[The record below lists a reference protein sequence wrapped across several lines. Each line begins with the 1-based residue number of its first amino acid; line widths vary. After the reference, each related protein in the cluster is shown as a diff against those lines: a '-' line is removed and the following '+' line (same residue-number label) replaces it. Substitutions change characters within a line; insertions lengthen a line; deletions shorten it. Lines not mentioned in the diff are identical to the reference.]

1 MVPDCV
7 SSAVTLWLPL
17 IFDKLGH
24 ENKPPWCQGNAKY
37 RASFLWLCL
46 FNQLPLISA
55 LHPLFLSFLNVME
68 EKSAHRQHPC
78 FYSLLL
84 RCPHL
89 LVHLSTVVFLTLSV
103 SDIRCATLS
112 FFCQTVSCSVS
123 FPHLFLGLSLFPFLY
138 HRHVDVFHIP
148 RCILSSFQFFIFVST
163 LQYKMKLKPQ
173 AALHGPQGATRP
185 VRLPLRTS
193 SLSLIPKKLQDDQ

>member
-1 MVPDCV
+1 MVADCV

-55 LHPLFLSFLNVME
+55 LHPVFLFLLNVME

-84 RCPHL
+84 RCPHS
-89 LVHLSTVVFLTLSV
+89 LVHLSTVVFLTLSLWH
-103 SDIRCATLS
+103 SLCHLA
-112 FFCQTVSCSVS
+112 FFLPDCILFCLISSLVFLVGLCSRFS
-123 FPHLFLGLSLFPFLY
+123 ITGMRMCFTFLGAF
-138 HRHVDVFHIP
+138 
-148 RCILSSFQFFIFVST
+148 
-163 LQYKMKLKPQ
+163 
-173 AALHGPQGATRP
+173 
-185 VRLPLRTS
+185 
-193 SLSLIPKKLQDDQ
+193 